1 MTFINIFSKP
11 EKIDVSTYIF
21 VTFVNNTNDNK
32 KSPAKRIF
40 RSKKLV
46 CIKISLYKVQ
56 FNAYLSIQNTY
67 FLEFEDFN
75 FDSAYKQNSC
85 LKNPTSQ

>member
-1 MTFINIFSKP
+1 MNIFLNP

-56 FNAYLSIQNTY
+56 FNAYLSIKNNY
-67 FLEFEDFN
+67 FLELEENVDC
-75 FDSAYKQNSC
+75 AYKQNSC